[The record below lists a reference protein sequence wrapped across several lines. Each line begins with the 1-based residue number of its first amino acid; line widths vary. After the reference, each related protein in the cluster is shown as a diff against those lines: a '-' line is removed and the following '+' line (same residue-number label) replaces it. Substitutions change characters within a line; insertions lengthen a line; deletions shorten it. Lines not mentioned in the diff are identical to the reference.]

1 MQETSIAVIEPDKMP
16 LASSDFVYNKGIT
29 PLQRRFVILYIH
41 GEGTKT
47 GRQCAIEAGYAPGS
61 AKVRAAEMLGN
72 RYPLVTE
79 ALQKERDAMDE
90 ANKCNE
96 QRSLAALRRIRDMAA
111 ADKSYAAS
119 VAAEYR
125 RGSIVGLYVERKEI
139 RTGTIDSMEREEVE
153 KAIQKLKEDHSIE
166 TSFEEIKELENKS

>member
-1 MQETSIAVIEPDKMP
+1 MI
-16 LASSDFVYNKGIT
+16 GIT
-29 PLQRRFVILYIH
+29 SPIIKLPSDALDDTEATV
-41 GEGTKT
+41 GTTVSTTKSLF
-47 GRQCAIEAGYAPGS
+47 APSELVAPGS
-61 AKVRAAEMLGN
+61 AKVRAAEMLGG
-72 RYPLVTE
+72 RYPLVSE